1 MPRTEVL
8 ERLGPGLRER
18 RRTRD
23 DGDAS
28 VGTLIDYT
36 TPGTCRVYDA
46 RAVALGMDD
55 RVAWTWGGRIE
66 AKPELL
72 ELEARPE

>member
-1 MPRTEVL
+1 ML

-23 DGDAS
+23 DGAARE
-28 VGTLIDYT
+28 GTLIDYT
-36 TPGTCRVYDA
+36 TPGTCRVYEA
-46 RAVALGMDD
+46 RVVALGTDE

-66 AKPELL
+66 AKPERL